1 MIVYVETNFLL
12 ELALEQQQ
20 HASCEGLLQL
30 AEGKAI
36 TLAMPAFSVTEA
48 VAKLKRAY
56 DERFDLQK
64 RLNDQRRELSRTRGF
79 AKDDDDA
86 FAAVAVALIRGAQ
99 AAEPR
104 LAQLEERLFQAVR
117 FLPLDAAVASEVS
130 RYSRDYKLK
139 SPDATILASVM
150 KDPQLGQ
157 EPSCFLNRNTKDFGQ
172 AFIIDLL
179 KQRAC
184 KLIGSFDD
192 GLAHVRNALKSAR
205 P

>member
-12 ELALEQQQ
+12 ELALEQEQ

-30 AEGKAI
+30 AEAKAI

-48 VAKLKRAY
+48 VAKLKRTY
-56 DERFDLQK
+56 DERFELQK
-64 RLNDQRRELSRTRGF
+64 RLNDQRRELSRTLGF
-79 AKDDDDA
+79 MKVDDDA
-86 FAAVAVALIRGAQ
+86 FTAVAIALIRSAQ

-104 LAQLEERLFQAVR
+104 FAQLERRLFQTVR
-117 FLPLDAAVASEVS
+117 LLPLDAAVASEVS

-139 SPDATILASVM
+139 PPDATILASVM
-150 KDPQLGQ
+150 KDPHSGQ
-157 EPSCFLNRNTKDFGQ
+157 GPSCFLNSNTKDFGQ

-179 KQRAC
+179 KQRDC
-184 KLIGSFDD
+184 KLIGSFDG
-192 GLAHVRNALKSAR
+192 GLSHVQNALKSAR